1 MWCQWKGLSVDLNVI
16 WLNRGI
22 CVREE
27 DEYDFHII
35 DAAFEECYPVWS
47 RVQFTGDCQG
57 RVDPFNISAWILRL
71 EIIIGIVS
79 CVSVSEWTLIMRKRK
94 AMKAENSI
102 SYSQINLFPI
112 HEQRRRFPVNR
123 EKILSHFFSEKL
135 RSSSTQNV
143 NLKICKDYIPEV
155 IEF

>member
-1 MWCQWKGLSVDLNVI
+1 MWCQWKGLTVDLNVI

-35 DAAFEECYPVWS
+35 DAAFEECYLVWS
-47 RVQFTGDCQG
+47 RVQFTGGFQG
-57 RVDPFNISAWILRL
+57 SVDPFNISAWILRL

-79 CVSVSEWTLIMRKRK
+79 CVSGWTLIMRKRK
-94 AMKAENSI
+94 AMKAGNSI

-112 HEQRRRFPVNR
+112 HEKRRRFPVNR
-123 EKILSHFFSEKL
+123 EKILSHFFSENWKAVAHKTWTW
-135 RSSSTQNV
+135 RYA
-143 NLKICKDYIPEV
+143 KIISQR
-155 IEF
+155 